1 MLKNYIYFKK
11 SSRYDEH
18 IVYRGILNFLLIKP
32 IFFFLDDDLL
42 AQLREVSADAIYDT
56 IEFNEFLQMMSKQQ
70 VKLLSKDSLKDAFRY
85 KIKSLIL
92 KY

>member
-1 MLKNYIYFKK
+1 MTSTLYIGT
-11 SSRYDEH
+11 E
-18 IVYRGILNFLLIKP
+18 FLINKAN
-32 IFFFLDDDLL
+32 IFFLDDDLL

>member
-1 MLKNYIYFKK
+1 MANI
-11 SSRYDEH
+11 
-18 IVYRGILNFLLIKP
+18 
-32 IFFFLDDDLL
+32 FFLDDDLL

-85 KIKSLIL
+85 KIITINKRKI
-92 KY
+92 

>member
-18 IVYRGILNFLLIKP
+18 IVYRGTEFLINKAN
-32 IFFFLDDDLL
+32 IFFLDDDLL

>member
-1 MLKNYIYFKK
+1 MTSTLYIGT
-11 SSRYDEH
+11 E
-18 IVYRGILNFLLIKP
+18 FLINKAN
-32 IFFFLDDDLL
+32 IFFLDDDLL

-85 KIKSLIL
+85 KIITIKKRNI
-92 KY
+92 

>member
-1 MLKNYIYFKK
+1 MTSTLYI
-11 SSRYDEH
+11 E
-18 IVYRGILNFLLIKP
+18 VLNFLLIKP

>member
-1 MLKNYIYFKK
+1 MTSTLYIGT
-11 SSRYDEH
+11 E
-18 IVYRGILNFLLIKP
+18 FLINKAN
-32 IFFFLDDDLL
+32 IFFLDDDLL

-85 KIKSLIL
+85 KIKSLIS

>member
-1 MLKNYIYFKK
+1 MTSTLYIGT
-11 SSRYDEH
+11 E
-18 IVYRGILNFLLIKP
+18 FLINKAN
-32 IFFFLDDDLL
+32 IFFLDDDLL

-85 KIKSLIL
+85 KTKSLIL

>member
-1 MLKNYIYFKK
+1 MANI
-11 SSRYDEH
+11 
-18 IVYRGILNFLLIKP
+18 
-32 IFFFLDDDLL
+32 FFLDDDLL

-85 KIKSLIL
+85 KIKSIL
-92 KY
+92 LQLKRLNIFG

>member
-1 MLKNYIYFKK
+1 MTSTLYIGT
-11 SSRYDEH
+11 E
-18 IVYRGILNFLLIKP
+18 FLINKAN
-32 IFFFLDDDLL
+32 IFFLDDDLL

-92 KY
+92 K